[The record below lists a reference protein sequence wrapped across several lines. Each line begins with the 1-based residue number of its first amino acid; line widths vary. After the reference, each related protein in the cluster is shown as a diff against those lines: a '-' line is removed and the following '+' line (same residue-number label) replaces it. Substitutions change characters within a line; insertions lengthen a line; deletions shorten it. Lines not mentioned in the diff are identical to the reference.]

1 MSYLSEGRTTE
12 MLAKLR
18 GGAPEE
24 VAPEQSVVEETVSPQ
39 VEPDVEQEAS
49 SAEPEPEEGGHNV
62 PYQRFQQVISAKNRL
77 QEEKERLASQ
87 LQELQTQFETN
98 NSRVDRVETYQ
109 EEDLYSGQENYED
122 DGQDS
127 RYAAL
132 ESRVQE
138 FEVYK
143 HEQLLERE
151 LNQVGQEFPTVPRE
165 LLLQAV
171 INDPDANLMDV
182 AGQYTTYV
190 AQMEEGAI
198 ARYIEENNIKVPNRS
213 ASEGGSSGGQ
223 GTNSTLNAGNKQ
235 KPKSI
240 REATSRFKDFLK
252 NNPF

>member
-1 MSYLSEGRTTE
+1 

-18 GGAPEE
+18 GPSTVE
-24 VAPEQSVVEETVSPQ
+24 VEEQSVVEETVSPQ
-39 VEPDVEQEAS
+39 VEPDVQEAS
-49 SAEPEPEEGGHNV
+49 SAEPEEEGGHNV
-62 PYQRFQQVISAKNRL
+62 PYQRFQQVISARNKL
-77 QEEKERLASQ
+77 QNEKERLAAQ
-87 LQELQTQFETN
+87 LEELQTKFEHNTTQ
-98 NSRVDRVETYQ
+98 DRVETYE
-109 EEDLYSGQENYED
+109 EEDLYSGQEDYD
-122 DGQDS
+122 DELDP

-143 HEQLLERE
+143 QEQLLERE
-151 LNQVGQEFPTVPRE
+151 LKQVGQEFPTVPRE

-198 ARYIEENNIKVPNRS
+198 ARYIEENNIAVPNRS
-213 ASEGGSSGGQ
+213 ASAGGSSGGQ
-223 GTNSTLNAGNKQ
+223 NTNSAMNAGNKQ
-235 KPKSI
+235 KPKNI
-240 REATSRFKDFLK
+240 REATSRFKAFLK

>member
-18 GGAPEE
+18 GPSTEE
-24 VAPEQSVVEETVSPQ
+24 VEEQSVVEETVSPQ
-39 VEPDVEQEAS
+39 VEPDVEAS
-49 SAEPEPEEGGHNV
+49 SAEPEEEGGHNV
-62 PYQRFQQVISAKNRL
+62 PYQRFQQVISARNKL
-77 QEEKERLASQ
+77 QDEKERLAAQ
-87 LQELQTQFETN
+87 LEELQTKFERNTTQ
-98 NSRVDRVETYQ
+98 DRVETYE
-109 EEDLYSGQENYED
+109 EEDLYSGQEDYD
-122 DGQDS
+122 DELDP

-143 HEQLLERE
+143 QEQLLERE
-151 LNQVGQEFPTVPRE
+151 LEQVGQEFPTVPRE

-171 INDPDANLMDV
+171 INDPDANLMEV

-198 ARYIEENNIKVPNRS
+198 ARYIEENNIAVPNRS
-213 ASEGGSSGGQ
+213 ASAGGSSGGQ
-223 GTNSTLNAGNKQ
+223 NTNSAMNAGNKQ
-235 KPKSI
+235 KPKNIS
-240 REATSRFKDFLK
+240 EATSRFKAFLK